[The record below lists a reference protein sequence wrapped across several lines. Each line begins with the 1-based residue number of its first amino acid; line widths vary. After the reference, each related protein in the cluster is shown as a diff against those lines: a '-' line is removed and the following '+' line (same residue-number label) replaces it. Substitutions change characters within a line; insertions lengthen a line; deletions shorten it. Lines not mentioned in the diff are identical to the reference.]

1 MWVRFEEIKKGELFT
16 LTSDHLDREVYEK
29 INKLQAKD
37 KEGDK
42 INIMSFEPVYID
54 I

>member
-1 MWVRFEEIKKGELFT
+1 MWVRFEEIKKGEHFT
-16 LTSDHLDREVYEK
+16 FTSDHLDKEVFEK

-37 KEGDK
+37 KQGEK